1 METRLSKTHIVND
14 IKAGN
19 NLNKIYYNWQQ

>member
-19 NLNKIYYNWQQ
+19 NLNKIYYN